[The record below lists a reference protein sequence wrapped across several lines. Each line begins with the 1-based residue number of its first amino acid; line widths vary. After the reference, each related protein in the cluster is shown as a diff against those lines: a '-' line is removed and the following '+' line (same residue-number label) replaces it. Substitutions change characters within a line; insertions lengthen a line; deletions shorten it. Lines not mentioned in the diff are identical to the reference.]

1 MHTLPIDANSRLAD
15 HSMFRV
21 SESLAQSIEVLNGA
35 IWITQPREP
44 RDIVVTAGQSVTLDH
59 PVAAIVSA
67 IGGPACVKASTLAA
81 VPSDYAAAA

>member
-1 MHTLPIDANSRLAD
+1 MHTLPIDTNSRLPERG
-15 HSMFRV
+15 MFHL
-21 SESLAQSIEVLNGA
+21 SESLAQAIEVLDGA

-44 RDIVVTAGQSVTLDH
+44 RDIVVTAGQSVLLDH
-59 PVAAIVSA
+59 PVAAIISA